1 MMKIFDVRHETQ
13 RTPSLSS
20 VSTARY
26 PVSRDT
32 PDAVQRRCGALVAQA
47 KNTTGMPDNV
57 KEGMQRAFQS
67 DFSDITV
74 HPSSPKASALA
85 AQAFTQGHEIH
96 FAPGQFRPD
105 TTSGRELIG
114 HELAHV
120 VQQREGRVSPTC
132 EVSGMP
138 VNDNPGLEAEADAL
152 GKRASGSV

>member
-1 MMKIFDVRHETQ
+1 MKIADVRSDREGA
-13 RTPSLSS
+13 PSLSS
-20 VSTARY
+20 VSNARY

-57 KEGMQRAFQS
+57 KEGMQRSFQS
-67 DFSDITV
+67 DFSNVTV
-74 HPSSPKASALA
+74 HPSSSKAPALG

-105 TTSGRELIG
+105 TTSGRALLG

>member
-1 MMKIFDVRHETQ
+1 MKDFVQ
-13 RTPSLSS
+13 RSEKEGASPLTVASENRAPE
-20 VSTARY
+20 ACH
-26 PVSRDT
+26 T
-32 PDAVQRRCGALVAQA
+32 PDAVQRRCGAIVAQA
-47 KNTTGMPDNV
+47 RNTTGLPDRV
-57 KEGMQRAFQS
+57 KEGMQRSFNT

-74 HPSSPKASALA
+74 HPSSSKAPALG
-85 AQAFTQGHEIH
+85 AQAFTQGHDVH